1 MYCNKC
7 GKEIPENSKFCGGCG
22 TAVQTKT
29 KPVAKKQKKEKKRA
43 PIWVSLLVMAAA
55 FLIGKFVMAPSM
67 LSEPQ
72 QDQGSYQQEETS
84 QSDSA
89 AVSANGEYSEIFTSR
104 NIVEMPAMFMMLD
117 SAAFAAV
124 DQDGIIEK
132 MEFGYKDDVIKEMV
146 NTLYFPISGMDDT
159 EKSALE
165 AMVKENLSGYLA
177 VDFCTT
183 SYNMGNL
190 YYTVSLHFTDLD
202 VAENIQK
209 MSEFGILAGNGA
221 DRLSMAQ
228 TESNLI
234 AGGYTKK

>member
-22 TAVQTKT
+22 AAVQMKT
-29 KPVAKKQKKEKKRA
+29 EPVAKKQKKEKKRT
-43 PIWVSLLVMAAA
+43 PVWVTLIVVAVA
-55 FLIGKFVMAPSM
+55 FLIGKFLIAPSM

-72 QDQGSYQQEETS
+72 KDQSSYQQEETS
-84 QSDSA
+84 QSDSD
-89 AVSANGEYSEIFTSR
+89 AVTVSGKYSEIFTSR
-104 NIVEMPAMFMMLD
+104 NIVEMPAMFMRLD

-124 DQDGIIEK
+124 DQDGMIEK
-132 MEFGYKDDVIKEMV
+132 LEFGYKDDVIKEMV

-159 EKSALE
+159 EKNALK

-177 VDFCTT
+177 VDFCSA

-209 MSEFGILAGNGA
+209 MSEFGILSADGA
-221 DRLSMAQ
+221 DCLSMAQ